1 MNSPVQSLAIS
12 LGVMQSM
19 RLFLLSSSFLTAHT
33 CHIIVARKVPFD
45 NPQVLD
51 YVRIAYVASQAIA
64 LLVYYYASS
73 KVCPY
78 FLFLPYLSPHVS
90 QIKAKNDQTIL
101 KYGMLYILGMH
112 FSSLIRCLRIFQ
124 SSLQVQWC
132 VKVPLSTMEH
142 NFSPERYFVS
152 A

>member
-1 MNSPVQSLAIS
+1 
-12 LGVMQSM
+12 
-19 RLFLLSSSFLTAHT
+19 
-33 CHIIVARKVPFD
+33 
-45 NPQVLD
+45 VLD
-51 YVRIAYVASQAIA
+51 YVRIAYVASQAFA

-78 FLFLPYLSPHVS
+78 FLFLAYLSPHVS

-101 KYGMLYILGMH
+101 KYGMFYM
-112 FSSLIRCLRIFQ
+112 FAMDVSSLIRYLDIVQ

-142 NFSPERYFVS
+142 NFSLARYFVS
-152 A
+152 T